1 LDRLN
6 SLEPD
11 SLEPACIEHI
21 HFHPNMIHSNMVHMD
36 MAQGSIAPE
45 MNSYIFLSDISLTQ
59 TLGRTEKRSPL
70 LERPPSQKAH

>member
-1 LDRLN
+1 MIR
-6 SLEPD
+6 S
-11 SLEPACIEHI
+11 
-21 HFHPNMIHSNMVHMD
+21 NMIHLD

-70 LERPPSQKAH
+70 L

>member
-21 HFHPNMIHSNMVHMD
+21 HFHPNMIHSNMIHLD

-45 MNSYIFLSDISLTQ
+45 MNSYFLSDISLTQ
-59 TLGRTEKRSPL
+59 TLGRTEKGSPL
-70 LERPPSQKAH
+70 L

>member
-1 LDRLN
+1 
-6 SLEPD
+6 
-11 SLEPACIEHI
+11 
-21 HFHPNMIHSNMVHMD
+21 MIHSNMVHMD